1 MRVALYG
8 GSFNPPHKVHAL
20 VAEWVVSSGVADA
33 VWLVPVFQHAF
44 EGQHGKLLAPFKDR
58 VRWCE
63 ALAKDIATPVEVS
76 AVESK
81 LSTPSYS
88 IDTLDHLAALHPNHR
103 FRLVVGS
110 DILEA
115 VDGWKA
121 WDRIQ
126 AEYAP
131 IIVGRAGYAAPAG
144 VPVFPN
150 ISSTEVRQ
158 RVVRGM
164 PLDEWV
170 TPAVQRLLEK
180 DSPWTPSP

>member
-8 GSFNPPHKVHAL
+8 GSFNPPHKVHGL
-20 VAEWVVSSGVADA
+20 VAEWVVNSGVADA

-44 EGQHGKLLAPFKDR
+44 EGHHSKLLAPFDDR

-63 ALAKDIATPVEVS
+63 ALASDIATPVDVS
-76 AVESK
+76 VVESV
-81 LSTPSYS
+81 LPTPSYS
-88 IDTLDHLAALHPNHR
+88 IDTLDHLAAMHPNHR

-115 VDGWKA
+115 VDGWKD
-121 WDRIQ
+121 WGRIQ
-126 AEYAP
+126 AEYTP
-131 IIVGRAGYAAPAG
+131 IVVGREGYAAPTGA
-144 VPVFPN
+144 PVFPN

-158 RVVRGM
+158 RVVRGL

-170 TPAVQRLLEK
+170 TPTVKRLLEK
-180 DSPWTPSP
+180 DMPWRESH